1 MLEWLESIGN
11 FLSIIIDFIVA
22 FFKNVI
28 ELVQLVFKGFAF
40 ILEVLA
46 FMPVQYQVV
55 FISLISFA
63 VIVTIVHF
71 GG

>member
-1 MLEWLESIGN
+1 MLDWLESFGN
-11 FLSIIIDFIVA
+11 FLSTIIDFIVA

-40 ILEVLA
+40 MLEVLA

>member
-1 MLEWLESIGN
+1 MLEWLESFGN
-11 FLSIIIDFIVA
+11 FFSTIIDFIVA

-40 ILEVLA
+40 MLEVLA

>member
-1 MLEWLESIGN
+1 MLDWLQSIGD
-11 FLSIIIDFIVA
+11 FLSTIIDFIVA

-40 ILEVLA
+40 MLEVLA